1 MSLKKQF
8 ARYAIPS
15 VVSMWVFSVYTM
27 VDGMFVAWGVGETAL
42 AAVNISLPFT
52 NFIFALSLLFSAGTS
67 TVTAILSGEGN
78 YKRAGQV
85 FTMNTVVLAAI
96 GALIVAASLLM
107 LDPMARMLGAT
118 ESTFGYVTDY
128 LRIIICFA
136 PCFIISYS
144 LEVLIKTDGFPQ
156 LATVGIIAS
165 ALLNCVLDYLFVLVF
180 HWGVTGAAVA
190 TGLAQLFLVLLF
202 LHHFLK
208 RKGML
213 KFQRFPWTFGIYRKI
228 LSIGMAD
235 CVTEMSIGIVVF
247 LFNRTIL
254 SHIGEAA
261 IVSYTVISYVN
272 NLVLM
277 TTTGIAQ
284 GMQPLSSFYYGKR
297 DSASCHRLLRY
308 GLVCVTAASLIAF
321 AIGQLLAGPIVG
333 IYIDGQNTQLTAY
346 TVEAFRKFSFSF
358 LLLGYNVLLAGFFTS
373 IAKPVYSMTIS
384 LGRGLVLIAVCLAVL
399 PWVFGEN
406 GIWFSTLVSEGLCL
420 IPSLFFL
427 NRYRRSAA
435 SETDQEGIREKS
447 AREARTEA

>member
-1 MSLKKQF
+1 
-8 ARYAIPS
+8 
-15 VVSMWVFSVYTM
+15 
-27 VDGMFVAWGVGETAL
+27 
-42 AAVNISLPFT
+42 
-52 NFIFALSLLFSAGTS
+52 
-67 TVTAILSGEGN
+67 
-78 YKRAGQV
+78 
-85 FTMNTVVLAAI
+85 MNTVVLAAI

-308 GLVCVTAASLIAF
+308 GLVCVTAASSSS
-321 AIGQLLAGPIVG
+321 LLCACRLYSAGSSLRKVRSPVPPNMVKVSCFMPTASIHG
-333 IYIDGQNTQLTAY
+333 ESCLPHPHAQRYAHQN
-346 TVEAFRKFSFSF
+346 
-358 LLLGYNVLLAGFFTS
+358 NH
-373 IAKPVYSMTIS
+373 
-384 LGRGLVLIAVCLAVL
+384 AVPESDWLRHAL
-399 PWVFGEN
+399 HKTGPD
-406 GIWFSTLVSEGLCL
+406 S
-420 IPSLFFL
+420 
-427 NRYRRSAA
+427 
-435 SETDQEGIREKS
+435 
-447 AREARTEA
+447 